1 MTDDDIRGLLGA
13 YALDAVDDDERR
25 AVERLVAQDPEAAAE
40 LARLR
45 ETAAALGAAR
55 ASTPPA
61 HVRDAGLSRLS
72 ATPQL
77 APHVA
82 EPSAVR
88 HEQAPHEQAPHEQA
102 PHEQAPQDDALDP
115 AGHPAAASVDL
126 PADELAARRAARR
139 GQRWMLPV
147 AAAVAVLLAVPGTLA
162 WQQHERAVQAEAQ
175 AALLG
180 DVLADPGAVLLRGEV
195 AGGGEAV
202 AVLTSERALLVADG
216 LADVDADRTYQ
227 LWAMRDGVPVPSGL
241 LDVTDGRVQALATDY
256 RAGDGLAVSVEP
268 AGGSDQPTTDP
279 VLVLLPG

>member
-1 MTDDDIRGLLGA
+1 MTDDDTRGLLGA

-25 AVERLVAQDPEAAAE
+25 AVERLVARDPAVAAE

-55 ASTPPA
+55 SSAPPA
-61 HVRDAGLSRLS
+61 HVRDAVLSRLS

-77 APHVA
+77 APDVA
-82 EPSAVR
+82 
-88 HEQAPHEQAPHEQA
+88 AP
-102 PHEQAPQDDALDP
+102 
-115 AGHPAAASVDL
+115 VDL
-126 PADELAARRAARR
+126 PRDELAARRAARPAR
-139 GQRWMLPV
+139 RWMLPV

-241 LDVTDGRVQALATDY
+241 LDVTDGRVQALATEY

>member
-25 AVERLVAQDPEAAAE
+25 AVERLVAEDPEATAE

-61 HVRDAGLSRLS
+61 RVRDAVLSRLA

-77 APHVA
+77 SPQVTEPVGAPD
-82 EPSAVR
+82 
-88 HEQAPHEQAPHEQA
+88 EQAPHDEAHDQAE
-102 PHEQAPQDDALDP
+102 
-115 AGHPAAASVDL
+115 HPAPAPDEL
-126 PADELAARRAARR
+126 PRDELAARRAARR
-139 GQRWMLPV
+139 GERRRQPWMLPV

-195 AGGGEAV
+195 TGGGEAV

-241 LDVTDGRVQALATDY
+241 LDVADGRVQALATDY

-268 AGGSDQPTTDP
+268 AGGSDQPTSDP

>member
-25 AVERLVAQDPEAAAE
+25 AVERLVAEDPEAAAE

-61 HVRDAGLSRLS
+61 HVRDAVLSRLS

-77 APHVA
+77 PPHVA
-82 EPSAVR
+82 APPAVPPDELPRDELARDELAHDGLPS
-88 HEQAPHEQAPHEQA
+88 
-102 PHEQAPQDDALDP
+102 
-115 AGHPAAASVDL
+115 
-126 PADELAARRAARR
+126 DELAARRAARR
-139 GQRWMLPV
+139 GRPWMLPV
-147 AAAVAVLLAVPGTLA
+147 AAAVALLLAVPGTLA

-180 DVLADPGAVLLRGEV
+180 DVLADPGAVLLRGAV
-195 AGGGEAV
+195 TGGGEAV

-216 LADVDADRTYQ
+216 LADVDGDRTYQ

-241 LDVTDGRVQALATDY
+241 LDVADGRVQALATDY

>member
-25 AVERLVAQDPEAAAE
+25 AVERLLAEDPAAAAE

-45 ETAAALGAAR
+45 ETAAALGAAWT
-55 ASTPPA
+55 STPPA
-61 HVRDAGLSRLS
+61 HVRDAVLSRLS

-77 APHVA
+77 SPQADAGEIAH
-82 EPSAVR
+82 PSAVADR
-88 HEQAPHEQAPHEQA
+88 LPHDQLPHDE
-102 PHEQAPQDDALDP
+102 L
-115 AGHPAAASVDL
+115 AADGL
-126 PADELAARRAARR
+126 PRDELAARRASRR
-139 GQRWMLPV
+139 RTPRWMLPV

-175 AALLG
+175 AALIA

-195 AGGGEAV
+195 TGGGEAV
-202 AVLTSERALLVADG
+202 AVLTSDRALLVADG
-216 LADVDADRTYQ
+216 LAEVDADRTYQ
-227 LWAMRDGVPVPSGL
+227 LWTMRDGVPVPAGL
-241 LDVTDGRVQALATDY
+241 LDVTDGSVQALATEY

>member
-1 MTDDDIRGLLGA
+1 MTDDDVRSLLGA
-13 YALDAVDDDERR
+13 YALDAVDDDERL
-25 AVERLVAQDPEAAAE
+25 AVEDLVARDLEAAAE

-55 ASTPPA
+55 ASAPPA
-61 HVRDAGLSRLS
+61 HVRDAVLSRLA

-77 APHVA
+77 TPQGA
-82 EPSAVR
+82 EP
-88 HEQAPHEQAPHEQA
+88 APAPA
-102 PHEQAPQDDALDP
+102 PAPDEP
-115 AGHPAAASVDL
+115 PR
-126 PADELAARRAARR
+126 DELAARRAARGARR
-139 GQRWMLPV
+139 GQPWMLPV

-195 AGGGEAV
+195 DGGGEAV
-202 AVLTSERALLVADG
+202 AVLTSSRALLVADG

-241 LDVTDGRVQALATDY
+241 LDVSDGRVQALATDY